1 MRLRSYLIALAAII
15 IPTVVSAVNKETK
28 VFMYGV
34 VTSFNDSTVYFT
46 DIQMLDSAWVD
57 SKTGFLYSR
66 ENYSYQLRDNMH
78 KLGIAHPTCI
88 TVFSKTRKDIEKK
101 YFAMKKRYT
110 SKGRYD
116 VKYLTASD
124 FQFEAVVPDES
135 ERKDKATLKKEAK
148 QEKAE
153 LKQEK
158 EQLKKQKKQDK
169 TELKQSYKQQK
180 LNKKEEKEG
189 KKKEN
194 NA

>member
-1 MRLRSYLIALAAII
+1 MAAIF
-15 IPTVVSAVNKETK
+15 IPTVMSAVNKETK

-78 KLGIAHPTCI
+78 KLGIAHPTCT
-88 TVFSKTRKDIEKK
+88 TVFGKTRKDIEKK

-116 VKYLTASD
+116 VKYLTAGD

-135 ERKDKATLKKEAK
+135 ERKDKATLKMEAK

-158 EQLKKQKKQDK
+158 TQLKQTKKQEK
-169 TELKQSYKQQK
+169 AKLKQANKQLK
-180 LNKKEEKEG
+180 LDRKEE